1 MTLSDTAI
9 RTAKPRDKSYKLY
22 DTDGLFLVVAT
33 SGSKLWR
40 MKYHFNH
47 QEKVLSF
54 GPYPMMSLREARERR
69 DAAKKLLYDKI
80 DPAAEKK
87 RREVAAAI
95 AAGNTFGKVAREFLE
110 KLELEGIASATKVR
124 NDRCLKQLDKELG
137 SRPMGEVEPVEV
149 LAILKKFERR
159 GVYETAKR
167 LRAFIARVY
176 RYAIITGRARYN
188 PAADLADGLVKVKKK
203 HLAAIIDPA
212 VLGDLLRSIETF
224 NKYMVTTLALR
235 LTPHLFVRPGELRH
249 MEWTEIDWEA
259 KVWRIPEEKMKMRRE
274 HVVPLS
280 RQALAILEEAKAIA
294 SHSKYVFPSIRTG
307 LRPISENTINVA
319 LRRLGYSGDEM
330 TAHGFRSTASTLLN
344 ESGKWSPD
352 AIERSLAHKGQDKVR
367 AIYHRGAHWDE
378 RVRMAQW
385 WSDYLDGLRDGN
397 TVSLKI
403 FA

>member
-1 MTLSDTAI
+1 MALSDTTI
-9 RTAKPRDKSYKLY
+9 RTAKPKDKSYKLY

-40 MKYHFNH
+40 MKYHFNR

-54 GPYPMMSLREARERR
+54 GPYPIMSLREARERR

-80 DPAAEKK
+80 DPAVEKK
-87 RREVAAAI
+87 RQEVAMAI

-110 KLELEGIASATKVR
+110 KLDLEGNANATKAR

-137 SRPMGEVEPVEV
+137 NRPMGEIEPVEV

-176 RYAIITGRARYN
+176 RYAIITGRARHN
-188 PAADLADGLVKVKKK
+188 PAADLADGLIKVKKK

-212 VLGDLLRSIETF
+212 ALGELLRSIETF

-249 MEWTEIDWEA
+249 MEWSEIDWNA

-274 HVVPLS
+274 HAVPLS

-307 LRPISENTINVA
+307 LRPISENTVNVA
-319 LRRLGYSGDEM
+319 LRRLGFSGDEM

-352 AIERSLAHKGQDKVR
+352 AIERALAHKGQDRVR

-397 TVSLKI
+397 TIPLKV

>member
-110 KLELEGIASATKVR
+110 KLELEGIANATKVR

-159 GVYETAKR
+159 GVYETVKR

-176 RYAIITGRARYN
+176 RYAIVTGRARYN

-249 MEWTEIDWEA
+249 MEWTEIDWQA

-280 RQALAILEEAKAIA
+280 HQALAILEEAKAIA
-294 SHSKYVFPSIRTG
+294 SHSRYVFPSIRTG

-319 LRRLGYSGDEM
+319 LRRLP
-330 TAHGFRSTASTLLN
+330 GF
-344 ESGKWSPD
+344 
-352 AIERSLAHKGQDKVR
+352 
-367 AIYHRGAHWDE
+367 HR
-378 RVRMAQW
+378 
-385 WSDYLDGLRDGN
+385 
-397 TVSLKI
+397 
-403 FA
+403 